1 LKSNTKYLTHSH
13 YTIISNQRTAHT
25 QLSQLVKRHAD
36 SEFLKPLSN
45 HSLTW
50 WQKNHKKLTNTA
62 LILDSGCGRGQSSR
76 LLAEQYP
83 HHTIL
88 AIDQSQHRLQDLE
101 KKVPSNVIITQ
112 ADCTD
117 IWRLCL
123 TNQYQIDKHYLLYPN
138 PWPKKKHLMR
148 RWHGH
153 PCFPLLI
160 RLSSRTHIRSNW
172 FLYIQEFAQSA
183 SILGKH
189 PQSYL
194 ITPNSHPLT
203 HFEAKYFS
211 ANIPCYGLDIVG

>member
-1 LKSNTKYLTHSH
+1 MKSSTKHLTHPL
-13 YTIISNQRTAHT
+13 YTITSNQRALHPNLT
-25 QLSQLVKRHAD
+25 QIVKKHAD
-36 SEFLKPLSN
+36 SVSLKPLST

-50 WQKNHKKLTNTA
+50 WQKNHHKLSNNP
-62 LILDSGCGRGQSSR
+62 LILDSGCGKGQSSC

-101 KKVPSNVIITQ
+101 KNAPNNVVIAQ

-117 IWRLCL
+117 IWRLCQ

-138 PWPKKKHLMR
+138 PWPKKKHLIR
-148 RWHGH
+148 RWYGH
-153 PCFPLLI
+153 PGFPLLMQ
-160 RLSSRTHIRSNW
+160 LSPYTQVRSNW
-172 FLYIQEFAQSA
+172 LLYIQEFAQSA

-194 ITPNSHPLT
+194 ITPNNCALT
-203 HFEAKYFS
+203 HFEAKYFN
-211 ANIPCYGLDIVG
+211 AHVPCYGLDIVG